1 MCEIAERVPKPS
13 TRITNSKVARNLC
26 VKEIK
31 PVYQPGLSVLEI
43 QRNTLILY
51 TKKVFFTSGYVQT
64 TVFFKCYV
72 KATLCWPLRLS
83 RWKIRCVTAS
93 GKWGVN

>member
-13 TRITNSKVARNLC
+13 TRIIDSKVAQNLC

-64 TVFFKCYV
+64 TVFFSV
-72 KATLCWPLRLS
+72 M
-83 RWKIRCVTAS
+83 
-93 GKWGVN
+93 